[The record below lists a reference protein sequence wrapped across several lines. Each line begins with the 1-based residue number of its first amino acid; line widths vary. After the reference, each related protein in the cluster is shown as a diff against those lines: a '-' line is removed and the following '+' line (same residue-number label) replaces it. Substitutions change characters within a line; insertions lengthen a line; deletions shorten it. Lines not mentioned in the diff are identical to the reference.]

1 MGVGVGLIAAG
12 LLLGLWI
19 AAEVAVRW
27 WTARG
32 LRTDFYGS
40 ISRSDVHERQV
51 RHGVV
56 PLSGPGWVHL
66 GWIADPEREHYRVE
80 RCEDGTWKTVGRTP
94 YGSFLMQG
102 GGRFRVCAEP
112 RRGGEA
118 RVLGEA
124 DVEPGRGDAPLFAP
138 ERAGPWRRLYRP
150 SRWGDYVNDHVIYR
164 DAAGRWRLL
173 GITAKGDGDYSREK
187 FFTAAVES
195 GSGTR
200 FPPSEMIEE
209 EPVGDLG
216 ELAWAPHVLD
226 SGGTY
231 HLFWSPHRLHRMTSA
246 DGVHW
251 RDHRIVIEA
260 PQHRFFRDAMVLE
273 VAPGQWLLY
282 ATGRGAYFSRV
293 DVYQSFD
300 LAGWQYIGAAL
311 RTAWGSER
319 NALFASTESPTSI
332 PFAGRYYLAV
342 TYNNDSFVW
351 TALLLPLKI
360 WPWRRSYNNTLV
372 FHSDN
377 PYEFGVYRGRRRS
390 PSLLTR
396 IEAHAPELVRDGD
409 QWWITTAGWPWVAS
423 LTEGEVAVAPLRWR
437 RVSPGP
443 RRNEESRTG
452 DRELRTGQ

>member
-1 MGVGVGLIAAG
+1 M
-12 LLLGLWI
+12 
-19 AAEVAVRW
+19 
-27 WTARG
+27 
-32 LRTDFYGS
+32 
-40 ISRSDVHERQV
+40 
-51 RHGVV
+51 
-56 PLSGPGWVHL
+56 
-66 GWIADPEREHYRVE
+66 
-80 RCEDGTWKTVGRTP
+80 
-94 YGSFLMQG
+94 
-102 GGRFRVCAEP
+102 
-112 RRGGEA
+112 
-118 RVLGEA
+118 
-124 DVEPGRGDAPLFAP
+124 
-138 ERAGPWRRLYRP
+138 
-150 SRWGDYVNDHVIYR
+150 IYR

-226 SGGTY
+226 SGGAY

-311 RTAWGSER
+311 RTAWGSGR
-319 NALFASTESPTSI
+319 NAIFASTESPTSI

-351 TALLLPLKI
+351 TALLLPLKV
-360 WPWRRSYNNTLV
+360 WLRRRSYNDTLV

-377 PYEFGVYRGRRRS
+377 PTS
-390 PSLLTR
+390 S
-396 IEAHAPELVRDGD
+396 
-409 QWWITTAGWPWVAS
+409 AS
-423 LTEGEVAVAPLRWR
+423 IEVAVAARRCSPASRRTRPSWCATATKGGSPPPAGRGWRASPRARSRWR
-437 RVSPGP
+437 RCAG
-443 RRNEESRTG
+443 G
-452 DRELRTGQ
+452 G